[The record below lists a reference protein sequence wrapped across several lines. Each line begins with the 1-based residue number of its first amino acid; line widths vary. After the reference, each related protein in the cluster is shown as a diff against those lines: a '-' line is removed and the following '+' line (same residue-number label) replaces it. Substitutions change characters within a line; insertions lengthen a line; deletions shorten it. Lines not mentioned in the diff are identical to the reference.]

1 MKFPL
6 SFNFKIIALGNR
18 IFAREA
24 DGRLI
29 GFASQKLFKLKE
41 DIRIFADESKNQL
54 VYNIRAD
61 RIIDFSARYTFY
73 DGAGRELG
81 SIKRQGMRS
90 IWKAEYELYDAAGSF
105 VMKINEENAWRKVGD
120 YFLSEIPLVGF
131 FTGYFLNPSYIV
143 SRGSGEAVARLAKQP
158 AMFESKFEL
167 STNAPLTENEETL
180 LFLGTLMMAI
190 LERARG

>member
-18 IFAREA
+18 IFARDA

-29 GFASQKLFKLKE
+29 GYASQKLFKLKE
-41 DIRIFADESKNQL
+41 DIRIFADESQTQL
-54 VYNIRAD
+54 VYNIKAD

-73 DGAGRELG
+73 DGAGRKLG

-90 IWKAEYELYDAAGSF
+90 IWKAEYELYDVSGSL

-131 FTGYFLNPSYIV
+131 FTGYFMNPSYIIT
-143 SRGSGEAVARLAKQP
+143 RANGGLVARLDKQP

-167 STNAPLTENEETL
+167 SANDPLSENEETL
-180 LFLGTLMMAI
+180 LYLGTLMMTI
-190 LERARG
+190 LERTRG